1 MSVAATTWAW
11 ARPSGPGGVR
21 GNDRLVLLAI
31 ADAADSKGQ
40 NAWPAIETIAAMAG
54 LSERTV
60 QRSIRSLEQLGILT
74 IERNAGGDHR
84 VRVDRRPNRYG
95 LMMASD
101 HGVTD
106 QHPVELGEPVD
117 SQDHGVTDRAVRG
130 DKSGHR
136 GVTQLCHPNKDL
148 NRSEPIASTG
158 VDAGEI
164 SLRSAVLEACEV
176 DPERITRT
184 AEGVITKAV
193 SDLAAVGA
201 SPGDVPAAAR
211 NFRDRFPVATLT
223 PAGLA
228 KHWPQLAPTRAREA
242 MTTTAATRF
251 GRSLA
256 LTESDRQAAIDE
268 IEDEYGDGDDR
279 VEALAAYDARHPHLE
294 DAPC

>member
-95 LMMASD
+95 LMMAS
-101 HGVTD
+101 
-106 QHPVELGEPVD
+106 
-117 SQDHGVTDRAVRG
+117 DHGVTDRAVRG